1 VLRNFCERG
10 LGSFLRFEHIRR
22 CPDDHVFPTPQ
33 CWDKRSVCHTVASHS
48 VTRPAITSCILGSF
62 RKRPAQGAEK
72 AGRVSSRPRLITIN
86 AAIARHDQ
94 SAIRAKKNRAG
105 LRARFSCRWRK
116 DQTCST
122 CITEVAL
129 ELCKY
134 ISHKGVTKFERRWP
148 DAYCKLRGG
157 GAAGAAGAGA
167 FFNDVGSG
175 RLCG

>member
-1 VLRNFCERG
+1 VNQRLVVNIFVPPRPIG
-10 LGSFLRFEHIRR
+10 
-22 CPDDHVFPTPQ
+22 
-33 CWDKRSVCHTVASHS
+33 HS
-48 VTRPAITSCILGSF
+48 S
-62 RKRPAQGAEK
+62 Q
-72 AGRVSSRPRLITIN
+72 
-86 AAIARHDQ
+86 
-94 SAIRAKKNRAG
+94 KKRAG
-105 LRARFSCRWRK
+105 LGARFSCRWRK

-134 ISHKGVTKFERRWP
+134 ISHKGVTKFERRRP